1 MNDTDLALAVC
12 NGYRPD
18 IDKEIEKEYN
28 TFSQNTPYQIHPN
41 ATTTSKMIDTKQ
53 ITQQLEKLKTI
64 EEYHTKALEELT
76 LDNINL
82 DKLNI
87 QEDPQEQSS
96 HQAQIQQLP
105 K

>member
-1 MNDTDLALAVC
+1 MRWVILKKNTPFYHQC
-12 NGYRPD
+12 Q
-18 IDKEIEKEYN
+18 EIEQEYN
-28 TFSQNTPYQIHPN
+28 TFSQNTPYQIHPS
-41 ATTTSKMIDTKQ
+41 AIITSKMIDTKQ

-96 HQAQIQQLP
+96 LQSQIQQPP